1 MASLYP
7 DAFDTFPIPGQTNK
21 LTEPGVKHSE
31 LHRDLGLSIEA
42 VEATLGL
49 NPQGAF
55 STVVAR
61 LQFLET
67 IALSGDSIIVL
78 EGLED
83 HLVDSVD
90 AHDASAISFVPVGSI
105 SSTNVQ
111 AAITEVSIEAGS
123 NSYPSITDDGVNISI
138 EPSNNMNVDVGNGF
152 NVDALSVIINSNGV
166 TADLTLDAGRHIYF
180 VAGTDINF
188 SDTQVTEVG
197 SVGHTISTVGATGS
211 TETINSLDFSI
222 FDLTLTANCDITIAG
237 VPASDQD
244 VTIKVIIRGAHAPN
258 FFTVQWPD
266 GIMPLHD
273 GLKTIYYF
281 TYDQVEDAWLG
292 FQVASAFAIPA

>member
-1 MASLYP
+1 MPSLYP
-7 DAFDTFPIPGQTNK
+7 DAFDTFPIPGQNQK
-21 LTEPGVKHSE
+21 TETGAPTHSQ

-67 IALSGDSIIVL
+67 IALSGDSVIVL

-83 HLVDSVD
+83 HLVDPVD

-111 AAITEVSIEAGS
+111 AAITEVSIEAGT
-123 NSYPSITDDGVNISI
+123 NTYPSITDDGVNIFI

-152 NVDALSVIINSNGV
+152 NVDALQVIINSNGV
-166 TADLTLDAGRHIYF
+166 TADLTLDAGRHIFF

-188 SDTQVTEVG
+188 QGTQVTDVG
-197 SVGHTISTVGATGS
+197 SVGHKISTIAATGA

-222 FDLTLTANCDITIAG
+222 FDLTLTANCDITISG
-237 VPASDQD
+237 TPSSTQD
-244 VTIKVIIRGAHAPN
+244 VTIKVIIRGAFSPN
-258 FFTVQWPD
+258 FLTVLWPN
-266 GIMPLHD
+266 GMMPLHD
-273 GLKTIYYF
+273 GSVSIYYL
-281 TYDQVEDAWLG
+281 TWDQILDQWLG
-292 FQVASAFAIPA
+292 LQAATGFS